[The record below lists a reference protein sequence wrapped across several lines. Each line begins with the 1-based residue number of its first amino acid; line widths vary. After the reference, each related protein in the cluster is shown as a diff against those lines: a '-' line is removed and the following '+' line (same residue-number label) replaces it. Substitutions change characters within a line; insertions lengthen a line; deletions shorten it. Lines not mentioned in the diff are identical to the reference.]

1 MANTTPPKKQE
12 FQFIEIIEAG
22 ELADGERLLVNIDD
36 LSIMIFN
43 VDNHLYAVGN
53 TCTHDDGPLA
63 DGELEGFDLIC
74 PRHGAKFDIR
84 TGKVL
89 TFPAAKDI
97 PSYPVKIVDNVIQV
111 GLPN

>member
-1 MANTTPPKKQE
+1 MTHSNPPQDKE
-12 FQFIEIIEAG
+12 FQFVEIIDKS
-22 ELADGERLLVNIDD
+22 ELAEGERILVEIDD

-43 VDNHLYAVGN
+43 VDNQIYAVGN

-111 GLPN
+111 GIPD